1 VTAAAAR
8 HSALAGSEPTRY
20 GVGMDRDAIRG
31 YVGRQ
36 WAALA
41 DAKRA
46 WHARRFREHGAAPGV
61 ALAQALWE
69 HVRGIRPDWPTAA
82 DRERDL
88 AHHVELKR
96 QLDRTA
102 HAFARR

>member
-69 HVRGIRPDWPTAA
+69 HVRGIARTGRRPPTAN
-82 DRERDL
+82 EIS
-88 AHHVELKR
+88 
-96 QLDRTA
+96 RTTWS
-102 HAFARR
+102 